1 MFCENCG
8 KQIDDDAKF
17 CKYCGA
23 SIELK
28 AETVSNENSEQKVS
42 AVRDSASDYTSS
54 VKRKS
59 YIIIAVIIAVP
70 IILIIAVLLLMSLS
84 DKKNFEKNE
93 EEIQKVQD
101 SYFEF
106 LPEMTVGDL
115 LYEYYGEDYWAYN
128 VDNVVE
134 FWGTNQ
140 KDKSGLAL
148 NFDSVK
154 ADNTVGVTYRMYHEE
169 NEAAHSIS
177 EEEFEEYILSLYAQL
192 DENYQITDI
201 TTKSETTPTTTA
213 KVTTT
218 TVTTTVTKEQEKME
232 ESKYYLAYLMFL
244 NEMNASIKREYGD
257 IYVPYYQY
265 YLYDINH
272 DDFYEL
278 ILHVGESEADASILF
293 YTIDEESEDGFIKL
307 GEFGGGHTVLVE
319 KDKKLYADYCHQGY
333 QIVNEIQMVGW
344 HDVWSITEETIIEE
358 GGLSDY
364 ESYGTP
370 IVGYDISDTSAI
382 EALCPK
388 ELLED
393 KPYVDGYVETYSLSG
408 QDGGKSYLYLDG
420 DFSGVSIQIQNREYT
435 SEVEFY
441 SKEDFDDYID
451 LKFNAF
457 AQPSSV
463 VYVTP
468 YSDLGVAGDVITCDI
483 PSDISGTIST
493 GGMSY
498 SVDNMKGQINCH
510 GGTVAGFTTDY
521 VVNGGAVGK
530 VRNSLGDTW
539 HVTAKNLCYNYGVT
553 WYELWDSDDGD
564 YYGWVDSSY
573 IDFY

>member
-54 VKRKS
+54 VKIKS

-192 DENYQITDI
+192 DDNYRITDI

-218 TVTTTVTKEQEKME
+218 TVTTTVTKEQDKVE

-272 DDFYEL
+272 DGFYEL

-293 YTIDEESEDGFIKL
+293 YTIDEESEDGFIEL

-319 KDKKLYADYCHQGY
+319 KDGKLYTDYGHSGH
-333 QIVNEIQMVGW
+333 QIV
-344 HDVWSITEETIIEE
+344 EEVMMMEDLGSWIIVKSTLFEKE
-358 GGLSDY
+358 NLSEYID
-364 ESYGTP
+364 YGTA
-370 IVGYDISDTSAI
+370 IKGYDISDTSAI

-393 KPYVDGYVETYSLSG
+393 EPYINNLETPSIYIETKSVPIAINGMGEETYDYTNTHNCDVVNWKSIPNADGYEVSYVVHTGYASEGTEQVYNETKTVYENTFVYGNLTSHLETEYSSTSLWHLSVRAFSVTD
-408 QDGGKSYLYLDG
+408 DG
-420 DFSGVSIQIQNREYT
+420 VI
-435 SEVEFY
+435 
-441 SKEDFDDYID
+441 
-451 LKFNAF
+451 
-457 AQPSSV
+457 
-463 VYVTP
+463 
-468 YSDLGVAGDVITCDI
+468 YSDW
-483 PSDISGTIST
+483 S
-493 GGMSY
+493 
-498 SVDNMKGQINCH
+498 NE
-510 GGTVAGFTTDY
+510 
-521 VVNGGAVGK
+521 
-530 VRNSLGDTW
+530 
-539 HVTAKNLCYNYGVT
+539 VTAI
-553 WYELWDSDDGD
+553 WE
-564 YYGWVDSSY
+564 
-573 IDFY
+573 